1 MERKKLATFDEW
13 CEVES
18 FMDYIEGIKN
28 EAKTHFLAGAPKMDG
43 EVEAYMYVS
52 SHSGDSD
59 MIEDTINVNT
69 LEEFIS
75 DALDELEDD
84 ILDSFLSTGY
94 LRIAIGTD
102 KNEFD
107 LTDSL
112 YERYESDMLAA
123 GYSFEE
129 IYDINEPSF

>member
-1 MERKKLATFDEW
+1 
-13 CEVES
+13 
-18 FMDYIEGIKN
+18 MDYIEEIKN